1 MSVYNEIMQKLE
13 KGKVHMTLIDPAA
26 QSYKRGGEIAEE
38 AENAGTDFIM
48 VGGSTNI
55 DTDGMDQ
62 CIDYIQQYSSLKVI
76 IFPGSHAMIS
86 SRADAIYFMSL
97 LNSRNPEFII
107 RQQARG
113 AVYLRKIG
121 METIPMG
128 YLVIEPGMTVGRV
141 GEVDLIGTDDNERA
155 LSFAIAAETFGMKF
169 VYLEA
174 GSGAGY
180 PVKEAMI
187 SLVKKGINIPL
198 IVGGGIR
205 TPAAARN
212 AAKAGADIVV
222 TGTVAEKSAN
232 VTKTLTPIIS
242 AIKSEVLMDKI

>member
-1 MSVYNEIMQKLE
+1 MSVYSEIMRKLE

-26 QSYKRGGEIAEE
+26 QSYRRGGEIAEE
-38 AENAGTDFIM
+38 AQAAGTDFIM

-55 DTDGMDQ
+55 DTEGMDQ

-76 IFPGSHAMIS
+76 IFPGSHSMIS

-113 AVYLRKIG
+113 AVYIRKIG

-128 YLVIEPGMTVGRV
+128 YLVVEPGMTVGRV
-141 GEVDLIGTDDNERA
+141 GEVDLIRKDDNERA
-155 LSFAIAAETFGMKF
+155 LSFAIAAEAFGMKF

-174 GSGAGY
+174 GSGADY
-180 PVKEAMI
+180 PVKENMI
-187 SLVKKGINIPL
+187 SLVRSGISIPL

-205 TPAAARN
+205 TAAAARKI
-212 AAKAGADIVV
+212 ARAGADIVV

-232 VTKTLTPIIS
+232 VAKTLAPIIT
-242 AIKSEVLMDKI
+242 AVKSEVLIDKI

>member
-1 MSVYNEIMQKLE
+1 MRKLE

-26 QSYKRGGEIAEE
+26 QSYRRGGEIAEE
-38 AENAGTDFIM
+38 AQAAGTDFIM

-55 DTDGMDQ
+55 DTEGMDQ

-76 IFPGSHAMIS
+76 IFPGSHSMIS

-113 AVYLRKIG
+113 AVYIRKIG

-128 YLVIEPGMTVGRV
+128 YLVVEPGMTVGRV
-141 GEVDLIGTDDNERA
+141 GEVDLIRKDDNERA
-155 LSFAIAAETFGMKF
+155 LSFAIAAEAFGMKF

-174 GSGAGY
+174 GSGADY
-180 PVKEAMI
+180 PVKENMI
-187 SLVKKGINIPL
+187 SLVRSGISIPL

-205 TPAAARN
+205 TAAAARKI
-212 AAKAGADIVV
+212 ARAGADIVV

-232 VTKTLTPIIS
+232 VAKTLAPIIT
-242 AIKSEVLMDKI
+242 AVKSEVLIDKI

>member
-1 MSVYNEIMQKLE
+1 LSVYSEIMRKLE

-26 QSYKRGGEIAEE
+26 QSYRRGGEIAEE
-38 AENAGTDFIM
+38 AQAAGTDFIM

-55 DTDGMDQ
+55 DTEGMDQ

-76 IFPGSHAMIS
+76 IFPGSHSMIS

-113 AVYLRKIG
+113 AVYIRKIG

-128 YLVIEPGMTVGRV
+128 YLVVEPGMTVGRV
-141 GEVDLIGTDDNERA
+141 GEVDLIRKDDNERA
-155 LSFAIAAETFGMKF
+155 LSFAIAAEAFGMKF

-174 GSGAGY
+174 GSGADY
-180 PVKEAMI
+180 PVKENMI
-187 SLVKKGINIPL
+187 SLVRSGISIPL

-205 TPAAARN
+205 TAAAARKI
-212 AAKAGADIVV
+212 ARAGADIVV

-232 VTKTLTPIIS
+232 VAKTLAPIIT
-242 AIKSEVLMDKI
+242 AVKSEVLIDKI